1 VKITQLS
8 RIPLT
13 SVEAVP
19 QPIITD
25 CKNFPENYDGAFR
38 LLQLALRKVIV
49 HHVDCDTDITHAD
62 NFAFKIVATHISSL
76 LLMLKEARWY
86 DIITAT
92 GLLHIVPG
100 KRLEPAVLSDGLP
113 LVLFCLPGSHLHSN
127 LPFW

>member
-8 RIPLT
+8 RIPIT
-13 SVEAVP
+13 SVETAP
-19 QPIITD
+19 QPFVAGIED
-25 CKNFPENYDGAFR
+25 FPENHNGAFR
-38 LLQLALRKVIV
+38 LLQLAIRKVAV
-49 HHVDCDTDITHAD
+49 HHVDSDTDIAHAD
-62 NFAFKIVATHISSL
+62 DLALKVHSTHISSL
-76 LLMLKEARWY
+76 LFVLKEARWY

>member
-1 VKITQLS
+1 MLS
-8 RIPLT
+8 GIPIT
-13 SVEAVP
+13 SVEAAP
-19 QPIITD
+19 QPLVAGIED
-25 CKNFPENYDGAFR
+25 FSKNHNGAFR
-38 LLQLALRKVIV
+38 LLKFAICKVAV